1 MNFCPKIYYYR
12 SRDGSVSDTTKML
25 ELIFTAIYCLI
36 GLALISMGISLMQ
49 EQVTAKAKWVAGEL
63 GMVETEEDRI
73 QRYIMTKFPDA
84 RFTPAGKGGL
94 QLEFGAAKKEL
105 YVDEQYVNGE
115 LQESESSS
123 GSDSE
128 SSNESSENE

>member
-1 MNFCPKIYYYR
+1 
-12 SRDGSVSDTTKML
+12 ML
-25 ELIFTAIYCLI
+25 ELIFTTFYCLI

-84 RFTPAGKGGL
+84 RFTPAGKGGI

-105 YVDEQYVNGE
+105 YVDETYVNGE
-115 LQESESSS
+115 LQESDSSS
-123 GSDSE
+123 SDSE
-128 SSNESSENE
+128 SSNESLQNE